1 MLGRKYKLF
10 SLMGFEV
17 GVDASWIILAI
28 LVAWSLSTGLFPVQY
43 KNYSTTVYWLM
54 GVLGAVGLFLS
65 IIAHELAHSIVA
77 RRNGIPMKG
86 ITLFLFGGVA
96 HMNTEPPGP
105 GPEFRMALVGPVS
118 SILIALVFYGI
129 HLSGKA
135 LGGYEPVYG
144 VSGYLAMINTL
155 LAIFNLIPAFP
166 LDGGRIL
173 RAILWKTKG
182 NLKWA
187 TRISSKAGQVLG
199 YFLIF
204 FGLFRILSGNLVGGI
219 WFFLIGIFLNNI
231 ARISYQQ
238 VLARSIFNDK
248 PVACFMK
255 TDIVTVPLQ
264 TTLDRII
271 QDYAYR
277 YHYKRLPV
285 VDDNQRLLGC
295 LHLDQLKSIP
305 RDSWPDTTVGHIVRP
320 CPEESTVFRFTP
332 AVDALSQMK
341 DTGLSRLMVIDEYT
355 RLVGVLSLRDM
366 LEHLSIK
373 VSLENDES
381 T

>member
-271 QDYAYR
+271 QDYA
-277 YHYKRLPV
+277 PV